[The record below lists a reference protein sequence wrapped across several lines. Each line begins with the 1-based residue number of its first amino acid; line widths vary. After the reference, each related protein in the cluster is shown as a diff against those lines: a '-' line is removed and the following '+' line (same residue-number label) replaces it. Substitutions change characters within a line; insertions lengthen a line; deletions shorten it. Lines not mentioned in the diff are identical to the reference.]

1 MGPKIPD
8 GVAPRFPSK
17 PTIRQEGDN
26 LVMECQLEAHP
37 LPEITWYRGD
47 KRVEE
52 TTRIRHECKNI
63 SKHKF
68 LLTLTITNP
77 SMNDGGLYRCNAFN
91 PFGDSNANI
100 DLNFETGE
108 GEQPPQSGP
117 QKAAEPAKT
126 HADGFPP
133 TFTEKPRIVPNET
146 GTLVTMKFKVRSK
159 PKAEMQWFKG
169 SQKIKEGSKF
179 AVKYNALGNDE
190 YEIMLEISKPCG
202 DDGGDY
208 KCMMKNE
215 FGQLQAKLNLNIE
228 AEPAAVPT
236 GQAPT
241 FVEKPK
247 IVTKEDGKL
256 IMLIV
261 RYRAESKCECIW
273 SFKETRITETKV
285 MKFVHEKSY
294 DYWESRIELTDP
306 APENAGMYKCV
317 VNNKYGEIN
326 ANLALN
332 IEVAPVIRDRPI
344 VKKVEKKKSVV
355 LQCAVQGTQDIDV
368 QWFKEGQAISASK
381 GARFSVEKKK
391 SEVREGETIVQLEIM
406 DTEITD
412 QGSYQ
417 LVAKSETGETQSQT
431 VTLQEE
437 QVKMEAAEASPESV
451 SAATEETSVKKKK
464 KKVVKKKKKKE
475 AEKEIPKPELSSY
488 LKNFIK
494 KEGESIEMKCRL
506 EEEYEEGDVKMTW
519 FFNDEQI
526 ESNDKYMI
534 TFDGTYATLFIAA
547 CTMEDMGNFKV
558 LFENKSGSDE
568 STGKVTVKPKAESA
582 KPVEKKAEDEKKKK
596 EEKVEE
602 KPKEAK
608 PFKMPKKV
616 EKKPVEPEPQPEPE
630 PAFKLPKKKVSRQI
644 PKEEPKEEESPFG
657 AIKLKK
663 AERVQRTWDDAG
675 LETVDLKH
683 HEFERPP
690 QDPESEGKSTV
701 KLGKALE
708 CDLDDKEEKPK
719 KKKKKQKKDG
729 EPEEVEEMEEEEPK
743 NEPAPF

>member
-1 MGPKIPD
+1 MG
-8 GVAPRFPSK
+8 
-17 PTIRQEGDN
+17 
-26 LVMECQLEAHP
+26 
-37 LPEITWYRGD
+37 
-47 KRVEE
+47 
-52 TTRIRHECKNI
+52 
-63 SKHKF
+63 
-68 LLTLTITNP
+68 
-77 SMNDGGLYRCNAFN
+77 
-91 PFGDSNANI
+91 
-100 DLNFETGE
+100 
-108 GEQPPQSGP
+108 
-117 QKAAEPAKT
+117 
-126 HADGFPP
+126 
-133 TFTEKPRIVPNET
+133 
-146 GTLVTMKFKVRSK
+146 
-159 PKAEMQWFKG
+159 
-169 SQKIKEGSKF
+169 
-179 AVKYNALGNDE
+179 
-190 YEIMLEISKPCG
+190 
-202 DDGGDY
+202 
-208 KCMMKNE
+208 
-215 FGQLQAKLNLNIE
+215 
-228 AEPAAVPT
+228 
-236 GQAPT
+236 
-241 FVEKPK
+241 
-247 IVTKEDGKL
+247 
-256 IMLIV
+256 
-261 RYRAESKCECIW
+261 
-273 SFKETRITETKV
+273 
-285 MKFVHEKSY
+285 
-294 DYWESRIELTDP
+294 
-306 APENAGMYKCV
+306 
-317 VNNKYGEIN
+317 
-326 ANLALN
+326 
-332 IEVAPVIRDRPI
+332 
-344 VKKVEKKKSVV
+344 
-355 LQCAVQGTQDIDV
+355 
-368 QWFKEGQAISASK
+368 
-381 GARFSVEKKK
+381 
-391 SEVREGETIVQLEIM
+391 GETIVQLEIM

-568 STGKVTVKPKAESA
+568 STGKVTVKPK
-582 KPVEKKAEDEKKKK
+582 PVEKKAEDEKKKK

-644 PKEEPKEEESPFG
+644 PKEEPPFG

-719 KKKKKQKKDG
+719 KKKKKQKTDG
-729 EPEEVEEMEEEEPK
+729 EPEEVEEQKEEEQKKVKKSFPSTQ
-743 NEPAPF
+743 PI